1 MSDKTTA
8 IDPLL
13 AQVRIVLV
21 ETSHPGN
28 IGAAARAMKTMGLSQ
43 LWLVAPQKFPC
54 MEATVRAS
62 GADDL
67 LAGAQVTETL
77 EQALAGCGVVYGT
90 SARTRS
96 IEWPTYTPWEVAQR
110 VLVGD
115 ADQPAEAARGEVAIV
130 FGRENSG
137 LDNDELEQCGARVN
151 LPTNPAYSSLN
162 LASAVQVLAYE
173 LSSTHKRSG
182 VAPAA
187 ASADKDPLAT
197 QRELDGFF
205 AALEQFITDI
215 EYFDPAKPK
224 QLIRRLH
231 RLFNRARLSRSE
243 VQIWRGI
250 ITAANKAIGRR
261 GD

>member
-1 MSDKTTA
+1 MSDKTTI

-43 LWLVAPQKFPC
+43 LWLVTPKQFPC
-54 MEATVRAS
+54 AEATVRAS

-67 LAGAQVTETL
+67 LARARVTETL
-77 EQALAGCGVVYGT
+77 SEALTGCSAVYGA
-90 SARTRS
+90 SARMRS
-96 IEWPTYTPWEVAQR
+96 IDWPTYSPWELADR
-110 VLVGD
+110 VLRGSD
-115 ADQPAEAARGEVAIV
+115 GEAAEAERGEVAIV

-137 LDNDELEQCGARVN
+137 LDNQELELCGARVN
-151 LPTNPAYSSLN
+151 LPTNPDFSSLN

-173 LSSTHKRSG
+173 LSTNNKRG
-182 VAPAA
+182 APAVTTVA
-187 ASADKDPLAT
+187 ADEFQRDPLAT
-197 QRELDGFF
+197 HDELQGFF
-205 AALEQFITDI
+205 AALEKYITDI

-231 RLFNRARLSRSE
+231 RLFNRAAMSRSE
-243 VQIWRGI
+243 IQILRGI
-250 ITAANKAIGRR
+250 ITAANKAMRL
-261 GD
+261 

>member
-1 MSDKTTA
+1 MSDNTTL

-13 AQVRIVLV
+13 AQIRIVLV

-43 LWLVAPQKFPC
+43 LWLVNPKQFPC
-54 MEATVRAS
+54 AQATVRAS

-67 LAGAQVTETL
+67 LARAQVTETL

-90 SARTRS
+90 SARMRS
-96 IEWPTYTPWEVAQR
+96 IDWPTFAPWEVAQR
-110 VLVGD
+110 ILQGSED
-115 ADQPAEAARGEVAIV
+115 TPAEALRGEVAIV

-137 LDNDELEQCGARVN
+137 LDNSELEQCGARVN
-151 LPTNPAYSSLN
+151 LPTNPEFSSLN

-173 LSSTHKRSG
+173 LSCFNKRG
-182 VAPAA
+182 NPAVVAAEH
-187 ASADKDPLAT
+187 SKDPLAT
-197 QRELDGFF
+197 QEELSGFF
-205 AALEQFITDI
+205 VALERFITDI

-231 RLFNRARLSRSE
+231 RLFNRAALSRTE

-250 ITAANKAIGRR
+250 ITAANKALGVPK
-261 GD
+261 